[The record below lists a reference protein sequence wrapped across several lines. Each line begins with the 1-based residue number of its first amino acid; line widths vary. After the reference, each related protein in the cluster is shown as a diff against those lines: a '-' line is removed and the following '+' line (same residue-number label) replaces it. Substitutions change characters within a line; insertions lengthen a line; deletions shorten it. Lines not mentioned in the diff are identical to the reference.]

1 MDNMGQVG
9 LEQGEMAVS
18 ERRMSWIKS
27 ASVVLHNPGK
37 VRQQQGTTEARA
49 IQVGRCGQSSKER
62 LASEMREGGMGMRGQ
77 TEGMTAR
84 R

>member
-1 MDNMGQVG
+1 MGQVG

-49 IQVGRCGQSSKER
+49 IQVGEVWTVKQGARVR
-62 LASEMREGGMGMRGQ
+62 DEM
-77 TEGMTAR
+77 
-84 R
+84 